1 MIDQSLKTS
10 GRFIVYK
17 TFDIDCELNY
27 QVHTPST
34 FVFKIE
40 AALTPGQDDHATN
53 PLTMTPAL
61 AAGALQRR
69 PGHPHAARQRAARPV
84 QRALS
89 RHGRRACAP
98 SARTLR
104 ETEVADL
111 PLDVLPYLSGSRYVE
126 SELLFQEA
134 LQWIGT
140 FDRGYPRVER
150 ICEWVRKN
158 VRYEVG
164 TSMPYGT
171 TRDVLA
177 SRTGVCRD
185 YAHVAI
191 ALCRA
196 LNIPARFVVGHVHVG
211 HTAGRLPR
219 AVRGLARWT
228 AGCCSIRRAWRE
240 PGDVIR
246 IGTGHDA
253 ADLPFASIFGSATHD
268 AHEPAGLSGAGRC
281 AGCRL
286 NSAMKRVAPFAGRS
300 TALRRRGRAWRAVL
314 LLAVALSLAAC
325 VSPPAPGAQLA
336 GSTWAVASA
345 ANAGGDEAA
354 PERHAHG
361 A

>member
-10 GRFIVYK
+10 GCFIVYK

-27 QVHTPST
+27 QVHAPST
-34 FVFKIE
+34 FIFKIE
-40 AALTPGQDDHATN
+40 AALTPGQTITN
-53 PLTMTPAL
+53 ESVTLTPAL
-61 AAGALQRR
+61 ALDRYSDALGTRTLR
-69 PGHPHAARQRAARPV
+69 VNAPPGPFSVRY
-84 QRALS
+84 
-89 RHGRRACAP
+89 RACAAVNAP
-98 SARTLR
+98 PRKGAGLLR
-104 ETEVADL
+104 ETDVAQL

-150 ICEWVRKN
+150 ICEWVRRN

-164 TSMPYGT
+164 TSIPYGT

-196 LNIPARFVVGHVHVG
+196 LNIPARFVVGHVLWDTPPADFH
-211 HTAGRLPR
+211 ALFEAWLDGRWVLFDPTCM
-219 AVRGLARWT
+219 AD
-228 AGCCSIRRAWRE
+228 

-253 ADLPFASIFGSATHD
+253 AELPFASIFGSATMTRMSPLVFPALAD
-268 AHEPAGLSGAGRC
+268 A
-281 AGCRL
+281 
-286 NSAMKRVAPFAGRS
+286 RVAA
-300 TALRRRGRAWRAVL
+300 
-314 LLAVALSLAAC
+314 
-325 VSPPAPGAQLA
+325 
-336 GSTWAVASA
+336 
-345 ANAGGDEAA
+345 
-354 PERHAHG
+354 
-361 A
+361 